1 MTHLLTSAWCKR
13 IQACNVFVQKD
24 DILNILGL
32 IQMFVYVFAIRKKNQ
47 VISSKGPYF
56 YIMQL
61 PIRLN
66 CSD

>member
-1 MTHLLTSAWCKR
+1 MTHLLMEWCKH

-47 VISSKGPYF
+47 MISSKTLVWSP
-56 YIMQL
+56 
-61 PIRLN
+61 R
-66 CSD
+66 D